1 MSDNPIAR
9 FLAVS
14 ASAAL
19 LVTALAVPAATDADD
34 SAGMFTGSLSGYCGL
49 TPSTTE
55 VNDGIRVERGE
66 VIGCFTWKTTDPRV
80 NGVSTIV
87 WNYDHHPAGDDVPRG
102 TIGTARERI
111 VSETGAWE
119 GTLTQLDV
127 EGKPKLES
135 GWYFGE
141 GEYDGLVFYVT
152 LQDDGSSLWG
162 YVSPEP
168 PPVPEVVPER

>member
-1 MSDNPIAR
+1 VSGNPILR
-9 FLAVS
+9 SLAIG

-19 LVTALAVPAATDADD
+19 LVTALAVPAAADADD
-34 SAGMFTGSLSGYCGL
+34 SAAMFTGSLSGHCGL
-49 TPSTTE
+49 SSSTSE
-55 VNDGIRVERGE
+55 MNDDIREERGQ
-66 VIGCFTWKTTDPRV
+66 VLGCFTWKTTDPRV
-80 NGVSTIV
+80 SGVSTVV
-87 WNYDHHPAGDDVPRG
+87 WNYDHHPAGDDVPGG

-135 GWYFGE
+135 GWYVGE

-152 LQDDGSSLWG
+152 LQDNGTSLWG

-168 PPVPEVVPER
+168 PPVPEVVPEG